1 MNKITLSPKILFL
14 IDGLGALLSAFL
26 LGIVLANLEPTF
38 GMPVKIL
45 YFLSALAC
53 LFALYSFWNFW
64 KFKETWK
71 PYLRVIA
78 TVNLMYCLL
87 TASLVIYFRQ
97 ELTTW
102 GWLYFLL
109 EMVVII
115 GLVVVEFKTAS
126 K

>member
-1 MNKITLSPKILFL
+1 MNKIALSPQTLFL

-26 LGIVLANLEPTF
+26 LGIVLTYFESTF
-38 GMPVKIL
+38 GMPHKVL
-45 YFLSALAC
+45 YFLSAFAC
-53 LFALYSFWNFW
+53 LFALYSFWNYW
-64 KFKETWK
+64 KFKENWK

-78 TVNLMYCLL
+78 TVNLLYCLL

-102 GWLYFLL
+102 GCLYFLL
-109 EMVVII
+109 EMMVII
-115 GLVVVEFKTAS
+115 GLVVLEFKTVG

>member
-1 MNKITLSPKILFL
+1 MNKLALPPKTLFL

-26 LGIVLANLEPTF
+26 LGVVLANFESTF
-38 GMPVKIL
+38 GMPRKTL

-53 LFALYSFWNFW
+53 LFALYSFWNYW
-64 KFKETWK
+64 KFKGNGK

-78 TVNLMYCLL
+78 TVNLAYCLL

-115 GLVVVEFKTAS
+115 GLVVVEFRTAG